1 MHGLMMEEQNKKT
14 LKNSEKSD
22 VPSELFKG
30 TREEYFKEFHQV
42 IAPLIVL
49 KNNE

>member
-22 VPSELFKG
+22 VPTELYKG
-30 TREEYFKEFHQV
+30 TREEYFKEFHTV

-49 KNNE
+49 DKDK

>member
-1 MHGLMMEEQNKKT
+1 MHGLMTEEQNKKT

-30 TREEYFKEFHQV
+30 TRQEYFKEFHTV

-49 KNNE
+49 DKDK